1 MLGRVGAKNKDV
13 IQIYDDEVVGHITKY
28 IVHKVLKG
36 SRGISHAKGHDQ
48 ILERPIAGA
57 EGGFPFM
64 ARCYANIVVTRP
76 EVEFGEN
83 FRGLQAI
90 E

>member
-36 SRGISHAKGHDQ
+36 SRGISHAKGHD
-48 ILERPIAGA
+48 
-57 EGGFPFM
+57 
-64 ARCYANIVVTRP
+64 
-76 EVEFGEN
+76 
-83 FRGLQAI
+83 
-90 E
+90 

>member
-48 ILERPIAGA
+48 ILERH
-57 EGGFPFM
+57 
-64 ARCYANIVVTRP
+64 CYQLSDSIK
-76 EVEFGEN
+76 
-83 FRGLQAI
+83 
-90 E
+90 